1 MTIVHREGWGEG
13 TSPPHVVVPLVFD
26 VLVFVVHVDHG
37 PRSQGGVGGG
47 NVPPSF
53 SFDHLVVLSLSL
65 SPSLCFDHP
74 VVTVFLICVAVHAFL
89 TRGSGGGAAHPSF
102 ITVGPSHEVTL
113 NYLHPPPFH
122 SWSEPVSFF
131 L

>member
-1 MTIVHREGWGEG
+1 M
-13 TSPPHVVVPLVFD
+13 
-26 VLVFVVHVDHG
+26 
-37 PRSQGGVGGG
+37 GGG

-53 SFDHLVVLSLSL
+53 SFDHLVVLSLS
-65 SPSLCFDHP
+65 PSLCFYRP

-113 NYLHPPPFH
+113 NLT
-122 SWSEPVSFF
+122 VTRV
-131 L
+131 